1 MILGKSELEQ
11 VAATSWPRGVFKG
24 DLLYFREKFLGFAQQ
39 EADDSIFFLYLCLN
53 EDTSIFFKKRRSLK
67 LSLLFTLLEGRNF
80 SQTCTPGASAKLSDR
95 VFAWQT

>member
-39 EADDSIFFLYLCLN
+39 EADDSIFFFVPL
-53 EDTSIFFKKRRSLK
+53 LK
-67 LSLLFTLLEGRNF
+67 
-80 SQTCTPGASAKLSDR
+80 
-95 VFAWQT
+95 